1 MTATPDPGFDAAA
14 LDAIVDK
21 AIEFK
26 LGARG
31 LRGIGETVLTD
42 AMYEL
47 PEKVHVTAEMVLTK
61 LSRQSA

>member
-1 MTATPDPGFDAAA
+1 
-14 LDAIVDK
+14 
-21 AIEFK
+21 
-26 LGARG
+26 
-31 LRGIGETVLTD
+31 VLTD